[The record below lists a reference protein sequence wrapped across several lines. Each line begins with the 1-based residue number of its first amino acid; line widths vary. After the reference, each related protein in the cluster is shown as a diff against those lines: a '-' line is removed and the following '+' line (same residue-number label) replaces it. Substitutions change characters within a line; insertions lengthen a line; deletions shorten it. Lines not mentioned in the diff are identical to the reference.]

1 MNLDV
6 VDSSCHVLGE
16 LRLSAWTSAVQLGAA
31 QLGIDDGA
39 GNLFATITC
48 PTGCRQ
54 VGLDALKVFVTPIR
68 EVRHVPGFCS

>member
-6 VDSSCHVLGE
+6 VDSSFHVLVD
-16 LRLSAWTSAVQLGAA
+16 LRLSVWTSAVQLGAA
-31 QLGIDDGA
+31 QLGIDDGSVS
-39 GNLFATITC
+39 LFATITC

-54 VGLDALKVFVTPIR
+54 VGLDALKVFVTPVR

>member
-6 VDSSCHVLGE
+6 VDSSGHVLGE
-16 LRLSAWTSAVQLGAA
+16 LRLSAWTSVVQLGAA
-31 QLGIDDGA
+31 QLGIADGA

-48 PTGCRQ
+48 PSGCRQ
-54 VGLDALKVFVTPIR
+54 VGLDALEVLVTPVR